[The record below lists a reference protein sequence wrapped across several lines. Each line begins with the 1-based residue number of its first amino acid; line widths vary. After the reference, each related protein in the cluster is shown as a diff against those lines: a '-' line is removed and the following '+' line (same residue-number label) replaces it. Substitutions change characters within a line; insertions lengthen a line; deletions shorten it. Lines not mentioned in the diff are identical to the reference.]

1 MTLQQLHYAIV
12 ISETGSMNK
21 AAELLYVAQPSITAA
36 VKELE
41 REIGITIFNRS
52 GKGVSLTADGME
64 FITYARQ
71 VYQQYEAL
79 ADKYSGGRIKRK
91 FGVSA
96 QHYSFAV
103 QAFVETVREYDTCDY
118 EFAVRETNTA
128 DVINDVVSLKSEIG
142 ILYLSNFNRQFIMK
156 MIQTNQL
163 EFHHLTDCNVY
174 AYLWKGHPLAG
185 REAVSLSEL
194 ESYPCLTF
202 EQGDKGSFYFAEEIF
217 DTSGY
222 SRVIK
227 ATDRSTMLN
236 LMKGLGGYTFCSGII
251 CGSLNGDDYAA
262 VPIADNADLM
272 EIGYI
277 LRKNIILS
285 EAGEKYIEKLRDFL
299 AGRDLSRDFSASGST
314 GGRDE

>member
-1 MTLQQLHYAIV
+1 MTLQQIHYAIV

-21 AAELLYVAQPSITAA
+21 AAELLYISQPSLTAA

-41 REIGITIFNRS
+41 KEIGITVFNRS

-64 FITYARQ
+64 FLTHARQ
-71 VYQQYEAL
+71 VYQQYETL
-79 ADKYSGGRIKRK
+79 SEKYSGGRVKRK

-103 QAFVETVREYDTCDY
+103 QAFVDTVKEYDTCDY

-142 ILYLSNFNRQFIMK
+142 ILYLSSFNRQFITK
-156 MIQTNQL
+156 ILNANQL
-163 EFHHLTDCNVY
+163 EFHHLTDCGVY

-217 DTSGY
+217 GTSEY

-251 CGSLNGDDYAA
+251 CGSLNGEDYAA

-285 EAGEKYIEKLRDFL
+285 DTGKNYIEKLKAFL
-299 AGRDLSRDFSASGST
+299 ESG
-314 GGRDE
+314 G

>member
-1 MTLQQLHYAIV
+1 MTLQQIHYTIV

-21 AAELLYVAQPSITAA
+21 AAELLYISQPSLTAA

-41 REIGITIFNRS
+41 KEIGITVFNRS

-64 FITYARQ
+64 FLTYARQ
-71 VYQQYEAL
+71 VYQQYETL
-79 ADKYSGGRIKRK
+79 SEKYSGGRIKRK

-128 DVINDVVSLKSEIG
+128 DVVNDVASLKSEIG

-156 MIQTNQL
+156 MLQTNQL
-163 EFHHLTDCNVY
+163 EFYHLTDCNVY
-174 AYLWKGHPLAG
+174 AYLWKEHPLAE

-194 ESYPCLTF
+194 EGYPCLTF
-202 EQGDKGSFYFAEEIF
+202 EQGDKSSFYFAEEIF
-217 DTSGY
+217 STSEY
-222 SRVIK
+222 ARVIK

-236 LMKGLGGYTFCSGII
+236 LMKGLNGYTFCSGII
-251 CGSLNGDDYAA
+251 CNDLNGSDYTA
-262 VPIADNADLM
+262 VPISDKTDEM

-285 EAGEKYIEKLRDFL
+285 DTGKKYIEKLKAFL
-299 AGRDLSRDFSASGST
+299 ESSGR
-314 GGRDE
+314 

>member
-1 MTLQQLHYAIV
+1 MTLQQIHYAIV

-21 AAELLYVAQPSITAA
+21 AAELLYISQPSLTAA

-41 REIGITIFNRS
+41 KEIGITVFNRS

-64 FITYARQ
+64 FLTHARQ
-71 VYQQYEAL
+71 VYQQYETL
-79 ADKYSGGRIKRK
+79 SEKYSGGRVKRK

-103 QAFVETVREYDTCDY
+103 QAFVDTVKEYDTYDY

-156 MIQTNQL
+156 ILIANQL
-163 EFHHLTDCNVY
+163 EFHHLTDCGVY

-194 ESYPCLTF
+194 ES
-202 EQGDKGSFYFAEEIF
+202 
-217 DTSGY
+217 
-222 SRVIK
+222 
-227 ATDRSTMLN
+227 
-236 LMKGLGGYTFCSGII
+236 
-251 CGSLNGDDYAA
+251 
-262 VPIADNADLM
+262 
-272 EIGYI
+272 
-277 LRKNIILS
+277 
-285 EAGEKYIEKLRDFL
+285 
-299 AGRDLSRDFSASGST
+299 
-314 GGRDE
+314 

>member
-1 MTLQQLHYAIV
+1 MTMTLQQLRYAIV

-21 AAELLYVAQPSITAA
+21 AAERLYISQPSLTNA

-41 REIGITIFNRS
+41 REIGITVFKRG

-64 FITYARQ
+64 FLTYARQ
-71 VYQQYEAL
+71 VYQQYETL
-79 ADKYSGGRIKRK
+79 SEKYSGGKIKRK

-103 QAFVETVREYDTCDY
+103 QAFVETVSEYDTCDY

-128 DVINDVVSLKSEIG
+128 DVVNDVASLKSEIG
-142 ILYLSNFNRQFIMK
+142 ILYLSDFNRQFIMK
-156 MIQTNQL
+156 MLQTNQL

-174 AYLWKGHPLAG
+174 AYLWKGHPLAK
-185 REAVSLSEL
+185 RVSVSLAEL

-202 EQGDKGSFYFAEEIF
+202 EQGDKSSFYFAEEIF
-217 DTSGY
+217 STSEY
-222 SRVIK
+222 ARVIK

-236 LMKGLGGYTFCSGII
+236 LMKGLNGYTFCSGII
-251 CGSLNGDDYAA
+251 CNDLNGSDYTA
-262 VPIADNADLM
+262 VPISDKTDEM

-285 EAGEKYIEKLRDFL
+285 GTGKKYIEKLKAFL
-299 AGRDLSRDFSASGST
+299 ESSGR
-314 GGRDE
+314 

>member
-1 MTLQQLHYAIV
+1 MTLQQIHYTIV

-21 AAELLYVAQPSITAA
+21 AAALLYISQPSLTAA

-41 REIGITIFNRS
+41 KEIGITVFNRS

-64 FITYARQ
+64 FLTYARQ
-71 VYQQYEAL
+71 VYQQYETL
-79 ADKYSGGRIKRK
+79 SEKYSGGRIKRK

-128 DVINDVVSLKSEIG
+128 DVVNDVASLKSEIG

-156 MIQTNQL
+156 MLQTNQL
-163 EFHHLTDCNVY
+163 EFYHLTDCNVY
-174 AYLWKGHPLAG
+174 AYLWKEHPLAE

-194 ESYPCLTF
+194 EGYPCLTF
-202 EQGDKGSFYFAEEIF
+202 EQGDKSSFYFAEEIF
-217 DTSGY
+217 STSEY
-222 SRVIK
+222 ARVIK

-236 LMKGLGGYTFCSGII
+236 LMKGLNGYTFCSGII
-251 CGSLNGDDYAA
+251 CNDLNGSDYTA
-262 VPIADNADLM
+262 VPISDKTDEM

-285 EAGEKYIEKLRDFL
+285 DTGKKYIEKLKAFL
-299 AGRDLSRDFSASGST
+299 ESSGR
-314 GGRDE
+314 

>member
-1 MTLQQLHYAIV
+1 MTLQQIHYAIV

-21 AAELLYVAQPSITAA
+21 AAELLYISQPSLTAA

-41 REIGITIFNRS
+41 KEIGITVFNRS

-64 FITYARQ
+64 FLTHARQ
-71 VYQQYEAL
+71 VYQQYEIL
-79 ADKYSGGRIKRK
+79 SEKYSGGRVKRK

-103 QAFVETVREYDTCDY
+103 QAFVDTVKEYDTCDY

-156 MIQTNQL
+156 ILGANQL
-163 EFHHLTDCNVY
+163 EFHHLTDCGVY

-185 REAVSLSEL
+185 REAVSLPEL

-217 DTSGY
+217 STSDY
-222 SRVIK
+222 SRVIR

-251 CGSLNGDDYAA
+251 CGSLNGEDYTA

-285 EAGEKYIEKLRDFL
+285 DTGKNYIEKLKAFL
-299 AGRDLSRDFSASGST
+299 ESG
-314 GGRDE
+314 E

>member
-1 MTLQQLHYAIV
+1 MTLQQLHYTIV

-21 AAELLYVAQPSITAA
+21 AAERLYISQPSLTNA

-41 REIGITIFNRS
+41 REIGITVFKRS

-64 FITYARQ
+64 FLTYARQ
-71 VYQQYEAL
+71 VYQQYETL
-79 ADKYSGGRIKRK
+79 SEKYSGGKIKRK

-128 DVINDVVSLKSEIG
+128 DVVNDVVSLKSEIG
-142 ILYLSNFNRQFIMK
+142 ILYLSDFNRQFIMK
-156 MIQTNQL
+156 MLQTNQL

-174 AYLWKGHPLAG
+174 AYLWKGHPLAKRG
-185 REAVSLSEL
+185 SVSLAEL

-202 EQGDKGSFYFAEEIF
+202 EQGDKSSFYFAEEIF
-217 DTSGY
+217 STSEY
-222 SRVIK
+222 ARVIK

-236 LMKGLGGYTFCSGII
+236 LMKGLNGYTFCSGII
-251 CGSLNGDDYAA
+251 CNDLNGSDYTA
-262 VPIADNADLM
+262 VPISDKTDEM

-285 EAGEKYIEKLRDFL
+285 DTGKKYIEKLKAFL
-299 AGRDLSRDFSASGST
+299 ESKRKY
-314 GGRDE
+314 

>member
-21 AAELLYVAQPSITAA
+21 AAELLYISQPSLTNA

-41 REIGITIFNRS
+41 KEIGITVFNRS

-64 FITYARQ
+64 FLTYARQ
-71 VYQQYEAL
+71 VYQQYETL
-79 ADKYSGGRIKRK
+79 SEKYSGGRVKRK

-128 DVINDVVSLKSEIG
+128 DVVNDVVSLKSEIG

-156 MIQTNQL
+156 MLQTNQL
-163 EFHHLTDCNVY
+163 EFYHLTDCDVY
-174 AYLWKGHPLAG
+174 AYLWKGHPLAE
-185 REAVSLSEL
+185 RESVSLAEL
-194 ESYPCLTF
+194 ENYPCLTF
-202 EQGDKGSFYFAEEIF
+202 EQGDKSSFYFAEEIF
-217 DTSGY
+217 STSEY
-222 SRVIK
+222 ARVIK

-236 LMKGLGGYTFCSGII
+236 LMKGLNGYTFCSGII
-251 CGSLNGDDYAA
+251 CGNLNGLDYAA
-262 VPIADNADLM
+262 VPISDKTDEM

-285 EAGEKYIEKLRDFL
+285 DIGTRYIKKLKDFL
-299 AGRDLSRDFSASGST
+299 ENRG
-314 GGRDE
+314 